1 MAILGISSATK
12 IISVGLVD
20 QGRLLAELTL
30 SGKEAFTED
39 LILYIDKLIEQSG
52 VSLKGI
58 AATEGPGAYSGLR
71 GGLATAKTLAQ
82 TLNLPIVGVST
93 LEAIAYNLID
103 IEGTILAVTDARAD
117 EFNFAAFTSKDK
129 KLVRLTEDLVLRLD
143 RIIELLS
150 QVKGKLYL
158 AGQIVEIYSQLS
170 NTRITAIPAQPRGG
184 SVAAIGENLIA
195 EGKIPQNVLPRY
207 SHLPHIREW
216 H

>member
-1 MAILGISSATK
+1 MPILGISSATK

-30 SGKEAFTED
+30 SGQEALTED

-52 VSLKGI
+52 AHLKGI

-103 IEGTILAVTDARAD
+103 IEGTVLAMTDARAD
-117 EFNFAAFTSKDK
+117 EFNFAAFTCKGK
-129 KLVRLTEDLVLRLD
+129 KLTRLTEDLVLRFS
-143 RIIELLS
+143 RIVELLS

-158 AGQIVEIYSQLS
+158 AGRTEEVYSQLS
-170 NTRITAIPAQPRGG
+170 NTQITSVPAYPRG
-184 SVAAIGENLIA
+184 SCVASLGEKLIA
-195 EGKIPQNVLPRY
+195 EGKIPPNILPRY
-207 SHLPHIREW
+207 SHLPNIREW